1 MDIKEYT
8 FDTGTVSLNYAE
20 IPAAGMPL
28 VLLHGGNA
36 CWQAFASILP
46 DLADWHI
53 YAPDL
58 RGHGKSGWVPNSY
71 RLQDYVDDIIAFLR
85 DNIRQPAYLFGH
97 SLGGIVA
104 LMVAAQFPARVRAV
118 VVGDS
123 PLSRQA
129 WSEKSVPASDRL
141 RAWRDLSGGQK
152 SIDQIMDLLKDS
164 STEVPGKSEPV
175 SLRDAMGEDSPVY
188 AWLATNLYHSDPDL
202 LTALLE
208 RLDVTLEGYDM
219 DVVLPAIRCPV
230 LLLQADP
237 NAGGMMTDAEVEQAQ
252 QLLSFPSHLKLQG
265 VSHVLY
271 NERKEPVVSAL
282 KTFFQAVQD
291 GSKMNLG
298 A

>member
-8 FDTGTVSLNYAE
+8 FNTGTVIINYAE
-20 IPAAGMPL
+20 IPAPGMPL
-28 VLLHGGNA
+28 LLLHGGNA
-36 CWQAFASILP
+36 RWQAFASILP

-53 YAPDL
+53 YAPDF

-71 RLQDYVDDIIAFLR
+71 RLQDYVDDNIAFLR
-85 DNIRQPAYLFGH
+85 DVIRQPAYLFGH

-104 LMVAAQFPARVRAV
+104 LMVAAQYPAGARAV

-123 PLSRQA
+123 PLSRQT
-129 WSEKSVPASDRL
+129 WSKVLVRTHDRL
-141 RAWRDLSGGQK
+141 RAWRDLCGGQK
-152 SIDQIMDLLKDS
+152 SIDQIIDLLKDS
-164 STEVPGKSEPV
+164 PTEVPGKSEPV
-175 SLRDAMGEDSPVY
+175 SMRDAMGEDSPVY
-188 AWLATNLYHSDPDL
+188 AWLATNLYQSDPDM

-208 RLDVTLEGYDM
+208 RLDVTSEGYDM

-237 NAGGMMTDAEVEQAQ
+237 NAGAAMTDAEVKQAL

-271 NERKEPVVSAL
+271 NERKEPVLAAL
-282 KTFFQAVQD
+282 KTYFQTEQRE
-291 GSKMNLG
+291 STKNSG